1 MLLGKP
7 LMLEPRSFELLSLYK
22 EKQPIFKNHS
32 IKSNVE
38 RTAIIAIHGILTKNQ
53 VRLDEMLGMTS
64 YEQIEE
70 QIKQALADSSIETIM
85 LEIDSPGGEVNGIF
99 DLADFIYSA
108 RRKKR
113 I

>member
-38 RTAIIAIHGILTKNQ
+38 RTAIICKRQ
-53 VRLDEMLGMTS
+53 
-64 YEQIEE
+64 
-70 QIKQALADSSIETIM
+70 
-85 LEIDSPGGEVNGIF
+85 
-99 DLADFIYSA
+99 DLI
-108 RRKKR
+108 
-113 I
+113 